1 MYFSDDLGY
10 MEHQKKYDTNALAED
25 EIHLQQMDLQIEVYK
40 KQMDDLR
47 ENLDKQKKEEN
58 NLRTENDGLR
68 NALELRLQDIRNKE
82 ESIEILESQLN
93 SKVIGIWWIFFC
105 CCAH

>member
-1 MYFSDDLGY
+1 

-40 KQMDDLR
+40 KQIDDLR

-82 ESIEILESQLN
+82 ESIEILGSQLN
-93 SKVIGIWWIFFC
+93 SKVIGI
-105 CCAH
+105 

>member
-10 MEHQKKYDTNALAED
+10 MELQKKYDTNALAED

-40 KQMDDLR
+40 KQIDDLR

>member
-1 MYFSDDLGY
+1 

-40 KQMDDLR
+40 KQIDDLR

-93 SKVIGIWWIFFC
+93 SKVIVFC

>member
-1 MYFSDDLGY
+1 
-10 MEHQKKYDTNALAED
+10 MEHQQKYDTNALAED

-40 KQMDDLR
+40 KQINDLR

-93 SKVIGIWWIFFC
+93 SKVIGI
-105 CCAH
+105 

>member
-1 MYFSDDLGY
+1 

-40 KQMDDLR
+40 KQIDDLR
-47 ENLDKQKKEEN
+47 ENLDKQKKEES

-93 SKVIGIWWIFFC
+93 SKVIGI
-105 CCAH
+105 

>member
-1 MYFSDDLGY
+1 
-10 MEHQKKYDTNALAED
+10 MEHQQKYDTNALAED

-40 KQMDDLR
+40 KQIDDLR

-93 SKVIGIWWIFFC
+93 SKVIGI
-105 CCAH
+105 

>member
-1 MYFSDDLGY
+1 

-40 KQMDDLR
+40 KQIDDLR

-93 SKVIGIWWIFFC
+93 SKVIGI
-105 CCAH
+105 